1 MHVIRT
7 VNTKRFSLNGIEY
20 LKNYVTN
27 VSGNYLEIFNCYDR
41 HDVLLAPTHYNQ
53 FVVNG
58 AVYASAGQ
66 LQAALADIL
75 YIRTT
80 LGAVAADISQDNI
93 DLVRIIR
100 IPTYSMSAILNAI
113 NTGDSFTISDTQ
125 SVWFSVTTTLR
136 NGSVPRGTV
145 YKYKMKGRGKG
156 DYGSANG
163 NNSPVVLT
171 SANLELVYY
180 SEPTFRSITD
190 AASTVTIDL
199 GVLLPGRSLSEAI
212 NARPATSPLYI
223 QPAEEGETILRATI
237 NGSLTERLWIGGSGK
252 FGQGAQQASEN
263 DLDDLPKESNESTGY
278 DDVLATNSISSH
290 YAEHKDEGQ
299 DSVTAYGT
307 AIRHSAE
314 NGASTKI
321 VFEQPQNSVR
331 LVIPALHNDDSF
343 AMVGD
348 INKPVKFF
356 YDRDER
362 IINGVYIL
370 QPDDYKYWLS
380 FELTDDFMIKVPVNI
395 FPDYSLIEG
404 DVCGKGM
411 AEFKAESPLTL
422 HTGASELA
430 RSAEKNSVFGLKFK
444 QYDSVLLFGK
454 LAGK

>member
-1 MHVIRT
+1 MHIIRT

-41 HDVLLAPTHYNQ
+41 HDVLLASTHYNQ
-53 FVVNG
+53 FAVNG

-75 YIRTT
+75 YVRTT

-93 DLVRIIR
+93 DLVRIIQ

-125 SVWFSVTTTLR
+125 SVWFSVSTTLR
-136 NGSVPRGTV
+136 NGSIPRGTV
-145 YKYKMKGRGKG
+145 YKYKMKGLGKG

-163 NNSPVVLT
+163 TNSPVALT

-180 SEPTFRSITD
+180 SEPTARSITD
-190 AASTVTIDL
+190 ALGTATIDL
-199 GVLLPGRSLSEAI
+199 GVLLPGTNLFDAI
-212 NARPATSPLYI
+212 NARPATSPIYI
-223 QPAEEGETILRATI
+223 QPAEEGETILTATI
-237 NGSLTERLWIGGSGK
+237 NGILTQRLWVGGSGK
-252 FGQGAQQASEN
+252 FGQGALQASES
-263 DLDDLPKESNESTGY
+263 DLEDLPEDTSY
-278 DDVLATNSISSH
+278 DKVLTTNPRSSH

-307 AIRHSAE
+307 TIKHSTPD
-314 NGASTKI
+314 GYTSTI
-321 VFEQPQNSVR
+321 TFEAPNRNIQ
-331 LVIPALHNDDSF
+331 LIIPATDEDDTF
-343 AMVGD
+343 ALQSD

-356 YDRDER
+356 YDGDDR

-380 FELTDDFMIKVPVNI
+380 FELTNDVLIKIPVNI
-395 FPDYSLIEG
+395 FPDYTLIEG
-404 DVCGKGM
+404 DACGTGM
-411 AEFKAESPLTL
+411 AEFETDLPLIL
-422 HTGASELA
+422 HKGKSDLA
-430 RSAEKNSVFGLKFK
+430 KTAEKNSVFGLKFRRN
-444 QYDSVLLFGK
+444 DSVLLFGK
-454 LAGK
+454 LAQE